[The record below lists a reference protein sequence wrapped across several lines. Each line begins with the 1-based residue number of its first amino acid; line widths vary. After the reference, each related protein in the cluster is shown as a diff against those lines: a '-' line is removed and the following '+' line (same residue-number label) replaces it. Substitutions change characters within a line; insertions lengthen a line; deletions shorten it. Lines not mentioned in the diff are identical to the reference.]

1 MDFLYE
7 LLITA
12 LLSVLLAF
20 LLGTLFSFSDA
31 DASGR
36 VGSGDTSRRT
46 DDELIDTEKKRFGVE
61 GDVAE
66 SELEI
71 ERVTDTDVVEEEEEG
86 GGGAFES
93 SAEENREV
101 HKFEIRSAMVGTE
114 RVDADLLEGEETEAG
129 DVGGGESS
137 TVGAEEMSLGVDAT
151 EEFVIERVGDSDVG
165 EPRVEKSRALEKIEI
180 KSDVVEKER
189 IDASFLKEEERLL
202 KIGCD
207 ELCKE
212 EYEVRLEEEEADSEI
227 IESLAEEDVLKT
239 KEFVEEVEVE
249 SERISEGLVEE
260 KEKLFE
266 EDKSMEVN
274 EIRLVHDSAEEMCH
288 GDSDLFTEGKQLL
301 KEEERSKQLSHVE
314 SEMIEG
320 KGVVKASEITEVEGP
335 SKRGS
340 SDKDDGE
347 RREKVGPTG
356 DEKMSV
362 VDKEQSFLNE
372 EDEWEGI
379 EKSEVEKLFSKAAA
393 YVGSGSGEDELSRLS
408 SDDQLQLYGLYKVAT
423 EGPCYDS
430 QPMALKVSAR
440 AKWNAW
446 QKLGNMNPE
455 GAMEQYMNILS
466 EKIPG
471 WTKDKFE
478 GDMKH
483 KESCNLEDRTS
494 GTRIPTSLMLET
506 KPNSGTER
514 TPEGPSC
521 SEKENE
527 SDASEYLGQG
537 VPQAN

>member
-31 DASGR
+31 DADASGR
-36 VGSGDTSRRT
+36 VGSGDPSRRT
-46 DDELIDTEKKRFGVE
+46 DEELIDTEKKRFGVE
-61 GDVAE
+61 GDVSE

-71 ERVTDTDVVEEEEEG
+71 ERVTDTDIVEEEEG
-86 GGGAFES
+86 GGGGS
-93 SAEENREV
+93 GEENREV
-101 HKFEIRSAMVGTE
+101 NKFGIRSDMVGTE
-114 RVDADLLEGEETEAG
+114 RVDADLLEGEETGAG
-129 DVGGGESS
+129 DVGGRESS
-137 TVGAEEMSLGVDAT
+137 TLGAKEMSLGVDAT
-151 EEFVIERVGDSDVG
+151 EELEIERVGDSDVG
-165 EPRVEKSRALEKIEI
+165 EPRVEKRRALEKIEI
-180 KSDVVEKER
+180 RLEVVEKER
-189 IDASFLKEEERLL
+189 IDASFLKEEERFL

-212 EYEVRLEEEEADSEI
+212 DHEVRLEEEAENER
-227 IESLAEEDVLKT
+227 IESLAEEDVPKPDVE
-239 KEFVEEVEVE
+239 KELLEEVEVE
-249 SERISEGLVEE
+249 KRISEGLVEE
-260 KEKLFE
+260 KEKLLIE
-266 EDKSMEVN
+266 KSKEVN
-274 EIRLVHDSAEEMCH
+274 EVRLNHDSAEETCD
-288 GDSDLFTEGKQLL
+288 GDSDLFMEGKQLL
-301 KEEERSKQLSHVE
+301 KEEERSKQSSHVE

-320 KGVVKASEITEVEGP
+320 KGVEKASEITEVEGP
-335 SKRGS
+335 PKRGS
-340 SDKDDGE
+340 LDKDDEE
-347 RREKVGPTG
+347 RLEKVGPTG
-356 DEKMSV
+356 DENMSGV

-393 YVGSGSGEDELSRLS
+393 YVGSGSGEGELSRLS

-446 QKLGNMNPE
+446 QKLGTMNPE

-471 WTKDKFE
+471 WTEDKFE

-494 GTRIPTSLMLET
+494 GARISYTSLMLDT
-506 KPNSGTER
+506 KPNSETER
-514 TPEGPSC
+514 ASEGPSC
-521 SEKENE
+521 SE
-527 SDASEYLGQG
+527 
-537 VPQAN
+537 